1 LKGRFRADAALSV
14 AQLNRVARLGIEQM
28 FGDVLVMGEVSDL
41 TRATSGHLY
50 FTLNDEN
57 EQAQIRVV
65 MFRSDVQRSRVTI
78 AGGARIAVRGALTLY
93 EARGS
98 FQLLARSAHPAGEG
112 DLAAQFRKLVEK
124 LTAEGLL
131 DPARKRAL
139 PLLPRCIGLVT
150 SEQGAAMHD
159 VIRVAEGRCPVRI
172 VLAPCAV
179 QGEFAPRSIVTA
191 LRAIQ
196 RVPELDVVILTRGGG
211 SAEDLWA
218 FNDESVARAIAACR
232 VPVVSGVGHEV
243 DTTIADLVADVRAAT
258 PSNAAELTVPLRA
271 ALSERLFAALR
282 MLTRALEARVD
293 RERLKLGQRT
303 RRLRDPRPQLSRA
316 QGSVRALER
325 RLARAGDAR
334 ITHARVALDALERR
348 LSLLSPHARMA
359 QRRVSLTRLSGRL
372 ERSPQAWLLP
382 KKADLSGLGE
392 RTVSSARERL
402 AALRTRLSDLAILI
416 DAISPLRVLARGY
429 AIALREENGR
439 AVLSAAELAP
449 GDKLRLRLHEGQ
461 VRVDVTE

>member
-1 LKGRFRADAALSV
+1 MKGRFRADAALSV

-41 TRATSGHLY
+41 TRAASGHLY

-57 EQAQIRVV
+57 EQAQVRVV

-172 VLAPCAV
+172 VVAPCAV

-191 LRAIQ
+191 LRALQ
-196 RVPELDVVILTRGGG
+196 RVPELDVVIVARGGG

-218 FNDESVARAIAACR
+218 FNDEGVARAIAACR

-258 PSNAAELTVPLRA
+258 PSNAAELVVPLRT
-271 ALSERLFAALR
+271 ALSERLFAGLR
-282 MLTRALEARVD
+282 SLTRSLEARVD

-303 RRLRDPRPQLSRA
+303 RRLRDPRPRLSRT
-316 QGSVRALER
+316 QGALHALER

-334 ITHARVALDALERR
+334 VTHARVALDALEHR
-348 LSLLSPHARMA
+348 LSLLSPQARMA
-359 QRRVSLTRLSGRL
+359 QQRISLTRLSARL
-372 ERSPQAWLLP
+372 EQSPRAWVTPRKTRLNT
-382 KKADLSGLGE
+382 LGE

-402 AALRTRLSDLAILI
+402 AALRSQISGQAIKL

-439 AVLSAAELAP
+439 AALSAAELAP
-449 GDKLRLRLHEGQ
+449 GDKLRLRLHEGE
-461 VRVDVTE
+461 VRVDVIE

>member
-1 LKGRFRADAALSV
+1 
-14 AQLNRVARLGIEQM
+14 
-28 FGDVLVMGEVSDL
+28 
-41 TRATSGHLY
+41 
-50 FTLNDEN
+50 
-57 EQAQIRVV
+57 
-65 MFRSDVQRSRVTI
+65 
-78 AGGARIAVRGALTLY
+78 
-93 EARGS
+93 
-98 FQLLARSAHPAGEG
+98 
-112 DLAAQFRKLVEK
+112 
-124 LTAEGLL
+124 
-131 DPARKRAL
+131 
-139 PLLPRCIGLVT
+139 
-150 SEQGAAMHD
+150 
-159 VIRVAEGRCPVRI
+159 
-172 VLAPCAV
+172 
-179 QGEFAPRSIVTA
+179 
-191 LRAIQ
+191 
-196 RVPELDVVILTRGGG
+196 
-211 SAEDLWA
+211 
-218 FNDESVARAIAACR
+218 
-232 VPVVSGVGHEV
+232 
-243 DTTIADLVADVRAAT
+243 VRAAT

-334 ITHARVALDALERR
+334 ITHGRVALDALERR

-359 QRRVSLTRLSGRL
+359 QQRVSLTRLSGRL
-372 ERSPQAWLLP
+372 ERSPQAWLSP